1 MGTEAMNR
9 DVWVLLEIA
18 NKKLESHSIALT
30 QEGKRLSDQLD
41 GKLCAVMIGP
51 KIEQVSQIV
60 GEHGVAHLYHGCEE
74 RLSQYDPEVF
84 ERFVAG
90 LLLTNKPYLF
100 LSTATSL
107 GSDLM
112 PRLAAK
118 MKAPLVTNCIEIR
131 AQDEIEFIRPIQNG
145 RLHAT
150 VVCRSKGIR
159 MATMNPEALI
169 PTQEA
174 KLQQVAEVTECTVA
188 KDEPSP
194 RIRVTGF
201 LRADHRTIDVSEAEF
216 LLAIGKGMGPK
227 DNLSMYRQFADQ
239 IGAAIGVTRPV
250 VDEGIL
256 PFERQIGQ
264 TGKEVS
270 PKLLVMCGISGAIEF
285 TKGVEGARTK
295 IAINTDRKAPVFR
308 SADLG
313 IVGDVNEVVP
323 KIIEF
328 VKTKGDRD

>member
-1 MGTEAMNR
+1 MNR

-41 GKLCAVMIGP
+41 GRLCAVMIGP

-90 LLLTNKPYLF
+90 LLLKNKPCLF

-112 PRLAAK
+112 PRLAVK

-131 AQDEIEFIRPIQNG
+131 VQDEIEFIRPVQSG
-145 RLHAT
+145 RLRAT
-150 VVCRSKGIR
+150 VVCRSAGTR
-159 MATMNPEALI
+159 MATMNPEALMSAE
-169 PTQEA
+169 EA
-174 KLQQVAEVTECTVA
+174 KLQQVAEVTESTPVRGEA
-188 KDEPSP
+188 IP

-201 LRADHRTIDVSEAEF
+201 LKADHRTIDIGEAEF
-216 LLAIGKGMGPK
+216 VLAVGKGMGPK
-227 DNLSMYRQFADQ
+227 SNLSLYEQFADQ

-264 TGKEVS
+264 TGKEVA
-270 PKLLVMCGISGAIEF
+270 PKLLVTCGISGAIEF
-285 TKGVEGARTK
+285 TKGVEQARTK
-295 IAINTDRKAPVFR
+295 IAINTDRKAPIFKA
-308 SADLG
+308 ADLG

-323 KIIEF
+323 RIIEF
-328 VKTKGDRD
+328 MKKKGDTD